1 MQKKALDRFEDVSLD
16 LVQIKFDEKIAN
28 VEASKLKLANLQRK
42 FMDEFSKA
50 EQNCVTTLRDM
61 ATEHQDE
68 NQKFISDQ
76 VTTRLMEALSPDYT

>member
-1 MQKKALDRFEDVSLD
+1 MYEKALDRYEDVSLD
-16 LVQIKFDEKIAN
+16 LVQINFDEKIAN
-28 VEASKLKLANLQRK
+28 VEASKLKLASLQRK

-50 EQNCVTTLRDM
+50 EQNCVTALRDM

-76 VTTRLMEALSPDYT
+76 MTARLMQALSPDYT